1 LPALEG
7 ACEGSFRRLAVLD
20 CRDHCCVFG
29 DIGRTVSSPCL
40 HICVSSDRMTL
51 DGAPMTNSLRG
62 QRKRY
67 AANWGASTLL
77 ASIGVMMTGT
87 GNRIVEFSTDH
98 VPERDR
104 IAYWREHYGRVMLR
118 VDLEPA
124 RDMTFEARMSSMTL
138 PSLQLME
145 ASSSPAVISRGGEY
159 LADGNDGIILAINRT
174 GSALVSSG
182 GRQQSLR
189 PHEAILLSGSEAA
202 SFHRTTLGRS
212 LTLRV
217 PRTIFESTVTGVDDR
232 LMRPISGDHGA
243 LKLLG
248 YYAGWLLDDGAA
260 MDSKLLNLSVR
271 HVHDLLTLAIGPTA
285 DFAETARTR
294 GLRAARLK
302 LAKSYIV
309 AHSHRRD
316 TSVASVAA
324 NLNVTPRYVQ
334 RLFEADGTTFSEF
347 LMGQRLTRAH
357 RLLCDPNFS
366 HAAISTIAYD
376 VGFGDLSYFNRRFRR
391 LYGFTPRDVRGDRG

>member
-1 LPALEG
+1 
-7 ACEGSFRRLAVLD
+7 
-20 CRDHCCVFG
+20 
-29 DIGRTVSSPCL
+29 
-40 HICVSSDRMTL
+40 
-51 DGAPMTNSLRG
+51 
-62 QRKRY
+62 
-67 AANWGASTLL
+67 
-77 ASIGVMMTGT
+77 MMTGT

-104 IAYWREHYGRVMLR
+104 IAYWREHYGQAMLR

-124 RDMTFEARMSSMTL
+124 KNTAFEAKMSSITL
-138 PSLQLME
+138 PGLQLME
-145 ASSSPAVISRGGEY
+145 ASSSPAVISRDGEY

-174 GSALVSSG
+174 GSAMVSSC

-189 PHEAILLSGSEAA
+189 PHEAILLSGSEAT

-212 LTLRV
+212 LTLSV
-217 PRTIFESTVTGVDDR
+217 PRAIFESSVTGVDDR
-232 LMRPISGDHGA
+232 LMRPISGDHDA

-248 YYAGWLLDDGAA
+248 YYAGWLLDSGAS
-260 MDSKLLNLSVR
+260 MDSRLLSLSVR
-271 HVHDLLTLAIGPTA
+271 HAHDLLALAIGPTA

-294 GLRAARLK
+294 GLRSARLK

-309 AHSHRRD
+309 AHSHRRE

-347 LMGQRLTRAH
+347 LMRQRLVQAH
-357 RLLCDPNFS
+357 RLLCDPNFR

-391 LYGFTPRDVRGDRG
+391 LYGFTPRDARGDRG